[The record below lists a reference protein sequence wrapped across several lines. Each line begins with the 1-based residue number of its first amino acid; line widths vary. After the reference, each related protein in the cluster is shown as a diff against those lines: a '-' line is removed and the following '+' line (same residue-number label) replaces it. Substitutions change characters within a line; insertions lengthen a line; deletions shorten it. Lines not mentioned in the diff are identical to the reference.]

1 MLQLVPNS
9 RTATLK
15 ALPVERDANMNSNCD
30 ADEVGLREVLLQLA
44 SHVAETDGG
53 DQDGPAGLA
62 QAISERVSASLIDEE
77 CDHAGVDVAAIEA

>member
-30 ADEVGLREVLLQLA
+30 ADEVGLREVLLQWA
-44 SHVAETDGG
+44 SHVTESDGG
-53 DQDGPAGLA
+53 DQNGPAELA
-62 QAISERVSASLIDEE
+62 QAISELAR
-77 CDHAGVDVAAIEA
+77 AGFSMADR